1 MEQVFIS
8 EFSKFRN
15 KEHFQTLYQD
25 KDALAIDKPAGI
37 IVFPEKK
44 TEPSMTTSTRFSKR
58 KPEIAERV
66 EVALLGE
73 EKTLIDYLLEEFPEL
88 KNVGKPPR
96 YGIAH
101 RLDKDTSGILLVAK
115 NNETLEF
122 LQKQFKEGRVIK
134 KYFAL
139 VVGNIKNSRGRIET
153 LIGREPKA
161 RKKQKAYL
169 PLSPEA
175 LKKGKRLAITEYR
188 VLERYSDA
196 PPSPRLRRAK
206 KNYYTLV
213 EVEPK
218 TGRKHQI
225 RTHLAYISHPIAGD
239 KLYSFKNQPSPKGLE
254 RQFLHASFIKIGHPE
269 GKELKLES
277 NLPED
282 LKKVLKNLIIAEF

>member
-1 MEQVFIS
+1 MQI
-8 EFSKFRN
+8 
-15 KEHFQTLYQD
+15 LYQD
-25 KDALAIDKPAGI
+25 ENVLAINKPAGI
-37 IVFPEKK
+37 IVFREGKIK
-44 TEPSMTTSTRFSKR
+44 
-58 KPEIAERV
+58 
-66 EVALLGE
+66 E
-73 EKTLIDYLLEEFPEL
+73 ETLRQAQDKTLIDHLLEEFPGL
-88 KNVGKPPR
+88 KNAGGPPR

-115 NNETLEF
+115 NNQTLGF
-122 LQKQFKEGRVIK
+122 LQKQFKEGGVTK

-153 LIGREPKA
+153 LIGREPKD

-175 LKKGKRLAITEYR
+175 LQKGKRKAITEYK
-188 VLERYSDA
+188 VLEKYSDA
-196 PPSPRLRRAK
+196 EGS

-213 EVEPK
+213 EVAPK

-254 RQFLHASFIKIGHPE
+254 RQFLHASFIKIRHPQ